1 MKDTLLAVA
10 GAGRDDREKLN
21 LAREYLQRWIL
32 RIIFN
37 KGMFEHLVFI
47 GGTALRILYNLRRF
61 SEDMDFSLIKSKGY
75 SFSKLSK
82 EIIQELR
89 LNGLETEHAHKEKNT
104 VNSGFLKFPGLLK
117 ELSLSP
123 LAGQKL
129 SIKLEV
135 DVRPPKGG
143 VIQVTPVTG
152 EYLTVI
158 QHYDLPS
165 LFAGKLH
172 ALFFRPYTKGRDIYD
187 LIWYLGK
194 KVKPNYLFLNNAIKQ
209 TRDNHPEISSD
220 NMKVFMRER
229 FEKIDMAKARADV
242 GRFLEDENELKL
254 FDKKLI
260 LGMIE

>member
-1 MKDTLLAVA
+1 MKDTLLLKA
-10 GAGRDDREKLN
+10 GMGRDDREKLN
-21 LAREYLQRWIL
+21 LVREYLQRWIL

-37 KGMFEHLVFI
+37 QGMFEHIAFV

-75 SFSKLSK
+75 SFSKLIE
-82 EIIQELR
+82 EIIRELR
-89 LNGLETEHAHKEKNT
+89 LNGLEVEHKCKGKNV
-104 VNSGFLKFPGLLK
+104 VNGGFLKFPGLLK
-117 ELSLSP
+117 ELGLSP
-123 LAGQKL
+123 LVGQKL

-135 DVRPPKGG
+135 DARPPKGWKTT
-143 VIQVTPVTG
+143 VTPVTG

-172 ALFFRPYTKGRDIYD
+172 AFFYRSYTKGRDIYD

-194 KVKPNYLFLNNAIKQ
+194 QVEPNYLFLNNAVKQ
-209 TRDNHPEISSD
+209 TRGIHPEINS
-220 NMKVFMRER
+220 NNIKF
-229 FEKIDMAKARADV
+229 FIQKHIEKIDMEKARKDV

-260 LGMIE
+260 LRMIE